1 MPVKNLLAAPKKI
14 MGMMWLLSLGLHGF
28 VLMLPV
34 TSEPPIAEKPV
45 RVVNVSKQPV
55 VPAVKTVQQPAVKT
69 PATRKSAVP
78 RPTVPARRKVSSPQ
92 TSVLSQPKPPMPKPS
107 APPSAKSEPPVL
119 PKVEKVIADFS
130 ETAKAQPGC
139 KANEECWQLDETQWR
154 VVAKQLTQRL
164 EAQGCSVGKLDDL
177 DDDTGMGIYQVIAR
191 NGEKTFLHLL
201 LTDRGTVYVLDPNQ
215 LTRTQLQQRMAS

>member
-14 MGMMWLLSLGLHGF
+14 VGMMWLLSLGLHSV

-45 RVVNVSKQPV
+45 RVVKVSNQPV

-69 PATRKSAVP
+69 PATQKPAVP
-78 RPTVPARRKVSSPQ
+78 PPTVPARRKVSSPQ

-107 APPSAKSEPPVL
+107 AQPSAKPVPPVL

-154 VVAKQLTQRL
+154 VVAKKLTEKL
-164 EAQGCSVGKLDDL
+164 EAQSYRVSKLDGLEDE
-177 DDDTGMGIYQVIAR
+177 TGMGIYRVVAR
-191 NGEKTFLHLL
+191 DGKKTFLHLL

-215 LTRTQLQQRMAS
+215 LTRTQLEQRMAS